1 MLGKVLKWFESDF
14 MDRSQFI
21 SVGGYSSDFSSV
33 LTGVPQGSV
42 LGPFTF
48 QHLFISTWAVIV
60 WPPLSRLF

>member
-42 LGPFTF
+42 LGPLLFNVYLSPLG
-48 QHLFISTWAVIV
+48 HLLRS
-60 WPPLSRLF
+60 LGLC